1 MNAARPPRRRP
12 PRQIIVALVLALAA
26 GAWWLYDRSL
36 AGGPIGG
43 DGSIEA
49 TPVDVTT
56 ESAGRVMRLAVLPG
70 QSVKRGAVLA
80 ELEPAEA
87 GAQVAAAEAAVRQ
100 ADTNVAGAQAAVTS
114 QAEATSAQVA
124 QANAQIGAAGTVVP
138 QAEMALAIQERTYQ
152 NAVTQAQAQVRAA
165 GAQVRAARSAQATAR
180 SNLAREKALF
190 AQGAVAA
197 QDVDTV
203 QTAYD
208 TAAAQM
214 QSATDTETQAQAA
227 LGSAEANLR
236 QVAIQRE
243 AVAAARANLAQAQ
256 AGLQNAQSGYAVL
269 AQRRQALA
277 GAVAA
282 LAQARENLKY
292 LQVIAGHTVIAAP
305 MDGTVQT
312 QNVQAGE
319 VVAAGAALYTLL
331 DPQDLFVRIFIR
343 EDRIGRVMLGQAAAV
358 TVDVL
363 PGQTFAG
370 RVTQINDTPEFT
382 TVNVQTKE
390 DRVKLVFGV
399 KIRLDDAGARP
410 LQAGM
415 PAHVRIAA
423 PRAAG
428 VAGATPSDLSQ
439 DEVRFGTWLGP
450 RG

>member
-1 MNAARPPRRRP
+1 MAAGPAARP
-12 PRQIIVALVLALAA
+12 
-26 GAWWLYDRSL
+26 
-36 AGGPIGG
+36 
-43 DGSIEA
+43 
-49 TPVDVTT
+49 
-56 ESAGRVMRLAVLPG
+56 AGRGPALRWIVVLAVLAVAAWVGWQWYEARLGAGRLFASGTIQATEVDISPQVAGRIIRLSVEEGDTVRAG
-70 QSVKRGAVLA
+70 QVVA

-114 QAEATSAQVA
+114 QAEATNAQVA
-124 QANAQIGAAGTVVP
+124 QANAQVGAAGTAVP
-138 QAEMALAIQERTYQ
+138 QAETALAIQERTYQ

-165 GAQVRAARSAQATAR
+165 GAQVRAARSALGTAR

-256 AGLQNAQSGYAVL
+256 AGLRNAQSGYAVL

-292 LQVIAGHTVIAAP
+292 LQVIAGHNVIVSPRNAV
-305 MDGTVQT
+305 VQVK
-312 QNVQAGE
+312 NVEQGE
-319 VVAAGAALYTLL
+319 VVAPGTVLYTLIDL
-331 DPQDLFVRIFIR
+331 SDIWLRAYVPQDQ
-343 EDRIGRVMLGQAAAV
+343 IGRVKVGQAANV
-358 TVDVL
+358 TVDSF
-363 PGQTFAG
+363 PGRTFAG
-370 RVTQINDTPEFT
+370 RVTEISSKGEFT
-382 TVNVQTKE
+382 PGNVQTRG
-390 DRVKLVFGV
+390 DRVTLVFGV
-399 KIRLDDAGARP
+399 KIQLPNADRSLKPGLPADTEILVGSSAGTG
-410 LQAGM
+410 QD
-415 PAHVRIAA
+415 PASR
-423 PRAAG
+423 
-428 VAGATPSDLSQ
+428 
-439 DEVRFGTWLGP
+439 
-450 RG
+450 